1 MRKSKPSYIR
11 KEYAWAYL
19 FVAAP
24 VLGFL
29 IFGVAPLLYSAW
41 LSFTSWDL
49 VTPPEFVGFDNYIEV
64 FHDEK
69 VYKSL
74 FNTVFMMLGIPIGM
88 IVALLLAIMMN
99 RPLKGISFL
108 RTIYYLPVISPIIA
122 VSLLWQWILNQDFG
136 LLNQTMW
143 SWFGIEGPNWL
154 GDANWIKPSMILM
167 GVWGGV
173 GGTMVLYLAGLQSIS
188 SSYYEAA
195 EVDGASAFQK
205 LRLIT
210 IPLLTNIHF
219 FVIVMGVIG
228 AFQSF
233 SQIYVLAG
241 DGGPEYSAATV
252 VFYIFENAFKYF
264 NMGYASSVAWFLGII
279 IFIVT
284 LLQFRLSKKWVYND

>member
-1 MRKSKPSYIR
+1 MKKRKPSYIR
-11 KEYAWAYL
+11 KEYAWAYG

-49 VTPPEFVGFDNYIEV
+49 VTPPEFVGFENYVEV

-74 FNTVFMMLGIPIGM
+74 YNTVFMMLGIPIGM
-88 IVALLLAIMMN
+88 VVALLLAIMMN
-99 RPLKGISFL
+99 RPLKGISYL

-143 SWFGIEGPNWL
+143 NWFGIEGPNWL
-154 GDANWIKPSMILM
+154 GDASWIKPSMILM

-188 SSYYEAA
+188 STYYEAA
-195 EVDGASAFQK
+195 EVDGANAFQK
-205 LRLIT
+205 LWLIT

-219 FVIVMGVIG
+219 FVVVMGVIG

-264 NMGYASSVAWFLGII
+264 NMGYASAIAWVLGLI

-284 LLQFRLSKKWVYND
+284 LVQFRLSKKWVYND